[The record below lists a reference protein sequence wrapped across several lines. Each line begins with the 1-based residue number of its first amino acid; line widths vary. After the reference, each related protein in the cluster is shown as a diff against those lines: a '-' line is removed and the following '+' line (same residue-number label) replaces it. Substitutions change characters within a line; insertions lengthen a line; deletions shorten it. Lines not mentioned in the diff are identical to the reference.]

1 MIGLNVVVHR
11 VGGVQE
17 AELRQWIDQSWV
29 RPGGSPAEPVFHE
42 VDVARVRL
50 IVELRRDLGVNDEA
64 VPVVLSLLDQLYR
77 ERDRQRRLRDVLVEV
92 VPRSDLDRVFS
103 LLSDSTLPEAF

>member
-1 MIGLNVVVHR
+1 MIGLAVLVRR
-11 VGGVQE
+11 VGGVE
-17 AELRQWIDQSWV
+17 ESELRQWIAQSWV
-29 RPGGSPAEPVFHE
+29 RPAGPPEAPEFQD

-77 ERDRQRRLRDVLVEV
+77 ERDRQRRLRDALAGTLQPET
-92 VPRSDLDRVFS
+92 LQK
-103 LLSDSTLPEAF
+103 LLSVLDGGAPT